1 MDITGTLAK
10 LLATEN
16 LTVQHSN
23 AARTASFN
31 VQDRVLT
38 LPVLAGASQE
48 VMTMLAAHEV
58 GHALQTP
65 SDWTERVIDG
75 TPFDFVNVIEDVRI
89 EKFIQA
95 KFPGL
100 KRDFSRGYTELND
113 NDFFAIADQDVNK
126 MSLIDRLNIHFS
138 SVIALLLS
146 LLLTKSSGFKL
157 LTSATPSIRFASLL
171 RCCLTGLT
179 RRHKIKKKS
188 KTKSNSL
195 TVLVRKT
202 VSLKSKVITPLRT
215 SVLRVERVTI
225 QKKRKSARRTLLV
238 TRTLA
243 LLMRKCHKLN
253 SQ

>member
-126 MSLIDRLNIHFS
+126 MSLIDRLNIHFKLGYRA
-138 SVIALLLS
+138 VVEFAADEKQWVQAIDECDTFDKVCLVAKMLS
-146 LLLTKSSGFKL
+146 DWLD
-157 LTSATPSIRFASLL
+157 
-171 RCCLTGLT
+171 
-179 RRHKIKKKS
+179 
-188 KTKSNSL
+188 
-195 TVLVRKT
+195 
-202 VSLKSKVITPLRT
+202 
-215 SVLRVERVTI
+215 
-225 QKKRKSARRTLLV
+225 QKAQDKEEEQDEA
-238 TRTLA
+238 
-243 LLMRKCHKLN
+243 
-253 SQ
+253 